1 MLDSMTQ
8 VVTISAS
15 TAAAAFESLRIAQRV
30 PPNMAA
36 KETRRMAERQLRGVA
51 AADDLEDSPNIIQS
65 TEVALDL
72 MTKGN
77 KQPQAG
83 LQQALRSYDEV

>member
-1 MLDSMTQ
+1 MTQ

-15 TAAAAFESLRIAQRV
+15 TAAAAFETLRIAQRV
-30 PPNMAA
+30 PANMAA
-36 KETRRMAERQLRGVA
+36 RETRRMAERQVRGVA
-51 AADDLEDSPNIIQS
+51 AAADLEESPNIIQS
-65 TEVALDL
+65 TELALDL

-83 LQQALRSYDEV
+83 LQQALRSYEEV